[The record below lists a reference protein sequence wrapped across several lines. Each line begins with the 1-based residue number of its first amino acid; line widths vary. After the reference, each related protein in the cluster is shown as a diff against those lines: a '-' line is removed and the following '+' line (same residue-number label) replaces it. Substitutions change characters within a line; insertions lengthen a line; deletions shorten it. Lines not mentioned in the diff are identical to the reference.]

1 MQAAVLSGE
10 AISKDVLLQTIKDE
24 KMNTRATTV
33 IVLVLII
40 GATVAGLLLWNR
52 LPEQMAS
59 HWNINDQVDGYLSRF
74 WGVFMMPF
82 ITLGMFLLFLAVP
95 SIDPLKA
102 NIAKFREA
110 FNLFI
115 VLLVAFMLYIHGL
128 SLAWN
133 LGYTG
138 FKMSTS
144 MLPAMGL
151 LFIFIGFMF
160 RKAKRNFFI
169 GIRTPWT
176 LSSDYVWDKTHQL
189 GAILFMVSGVLA
201 FIGGLFGGLTAFW
214 FLFIPLMGSTIFL
227 LVYSYVLYQRETK
240 T

>member
-1 MQAAVLSGE
+1 MTTRTS
-10 AISKDVLLQTIKDE
+10 TI
-24 KMNTRATTV
+24 T
-33 IVLVLII
+33 VLILI
-40 GATVAGLLLWNR
+40 AAAILAGLLLWNR
-52 LPEQMAS
+52 LPDPMAS
-59 HWNINDQVDGYLSRF
+59 HWNVNDEVNGYMSKF
-74 WGVFMMPF
+74 WGVFMVPLM
-82 ITLGMFLLFLAVP
+82 TLGMFLLFLVIP

-102 NIAKFREA
+102 NIAQFREA

-115 VLLVAFMLYIHGL
+115 VLIVAFMFYVHGL

-133 LGYTG
+133 LGYTS

-151 LFIFIGFMF
+151 LFIFIGFML

-176 LSSDYVWDKTHQL
+176 LSNDRVWDETHRL
-189 GAILFMVSGVLA
+189 GSILFMASGVLA
-201 FIGGLFGGLTAFW
+201 FIGGIFGGMTAFW
-214 FLFIPLMGSTIFL
+214 FLFVPLIGSTLFL

-240 T
+240 A

>member
-1 MQAAVLSGE
+1 MSTRTT
-10 AISKDVLLQTIKDE
+10 TI
-24 KMNTRATTV
+24 
-33 IVLVLII
+33 IVLVLIVA
-40 GATVAGLLLWNR
+40 ATVAGLLLWNR
-52 LPEQMAS
+52 LPDQMAS
-59 HWNINDQVDGYLSRF
+59 HWNINDQVDGYMTKT
-74 WGVFMMPF
+74 WGVFMMPLV
-82 ITLGMFLLFLAVP
+82 TLGMFVLFLVVP

-115 VLLVAFMLYIHGL
+115 VLIVAFMLYIHALTL
-128 SLAWN
+128 SWS
-133 LGYTG
+133 LGNTD

-151 LFIFIGFMF
+151 LFIFVGFML

-176 LSSDYVWDKTHQL
+176 LSSDTVWDKTHRL
-189 GAILFMVSGVLA
+189 GAVLFMASGVLA
-201 FIGGLFGGLTAFW
+201 IIGGIFGGMTAFW
-214 FLFIPLMGSTIFL
+214 LLFVPLMGSTLFL

-240 T
+240 A